1 MIKKEHIK
9 YFQEKFSI
17 NLENHIRDCNSFFE
31 NDYPK
36 LTSFFRG
43 DSESVSSEVLNFLKN
58 IQLENTKIIE
68 RLRLKKH
75 LFENLYEYFI
85 FDLIEDLRMEILV
98 STKLNKFLRS
108 TIINPQYTNL
118 FEFVDFL
125 KRETLEQL
133 SSRVLFSQNQNED
146 WIQVAFNN
154 QLKEIDYTEKG
165 GLKLNLQV
173 TLNTKNQNIQT
184 LICVI
189 NKDTI
194 LGKDIKKVVEFHEND
209 LSVLS
214 NLETF
219 EQSVFILAN
228 LNKGSVPEFP
238 QMGKTLFIGD
248 TLKALGYSSTIREMT
263 KTFQTD
269 DTMMNFK
276 ILSIE
281 RSDNDFVLNF
291 SIESKKNILSQQ
303 YIKL

>member
-1 MIKKEHIK
+1 
-9 YFQEKFSI
+9 
-17 NLENHIRDCNSFFE
+17 
-31 NDYPK
+31 